1 MWGRCSNWIS
11 LLTVFAHMCA
21 MDFTSNTPLNPCD
34 DIHPYE
40 SRKDAGVIKEEM
52 EMKSGMIVAKG
63 A

>member
-1 MWGRCSNWIS
+1 MWNGFYIY
-11 LLTVFAHMCA
+11 H
-21 MDFTSNTPLNPCD
+21 PLNSCD

-52 EMKSGMIVAKG
+52 ETKSGMIAVKG